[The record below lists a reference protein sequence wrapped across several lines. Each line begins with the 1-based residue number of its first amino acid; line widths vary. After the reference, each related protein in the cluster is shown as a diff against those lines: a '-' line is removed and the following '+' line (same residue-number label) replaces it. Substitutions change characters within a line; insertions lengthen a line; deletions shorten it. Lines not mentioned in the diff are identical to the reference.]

1 MQSQL
6 ELMEKAC
13 GIEWHEYKIE
23 DIFIWQQ
30 NIAEINPLHL
40 DSLSLSNEKLYPFYG
55 QAIVNNGIIEYRHL
69 QDNVLNNKFGKPT
82 ILIHSNNQNIVY
94 LDTPFYLKDGHGAT
108 SVLQAEGLN
117 SLTAQFLITIIR
129 KVITQKYSY
138 NAKATKTELKKTI
151 ITLPT
156 ITKNGKKII
165 AYNFMEKFVSVLYA
179 ERVSTLKVERL
190 ATLEAYLTATGL
202 CDYTLANDEQK
213 ALDEFNAVNYGVF
226 NIKNLYGK
234 SSRGS
239 RLKSADRIDGDLP
252 FVTAGEYDMGISA
265 YIGNNVKV
273 FYENTVTI
281 DMFGSSKYRNYKY
294 GADDHVAIVHSENIP
309 KFAALYLTAA
319 IHKSSY
325 AGQFD
330 YSRNFYASD
339 ADELNISLPVNPDN
353 TPDYSHMSLVI
364 SATQKIVIKNL
375 VDHLDMRISK
385 TEEIL
390 Q

>member
-13 GIEWHEYKIE
+13 GVEWHEYKIE

-30 NIAEINPLHL
+30 NISEINPLHL
-40 DSLSLSNEKLYPFYG
+40 DSLSLSNEKLHPFYG

-69 QDNVLNNKFGKPT
+69 QDNLLNNKFGKPT
-82 ILIHSNNQNIVY
+82 LLIHSNNQNIVY

-117 SLTAQFLITIIR
+117 PLTAQFLITIIR

-138 NAKATKTELKKTI
+138 NAKATKIELKNTL

-156 ITKNGKKII
+156 ITKNGKKIV
-165 AYNFMEKFVSVLYA
+165 AYDFMEKFITVLNA

-202 CDYTLANDEQK
+202 CDYILTNDEQK
-213 ALDEFNAVNYGVF
+213 ALDDCDAVKYSIF
-226 NIKNLYGK
+226 NIKDLYGK

-239 RLKSADRIDGDLP
+239 RLKSADRIDGNLP

-265 YIGNNVKV
+265 YIENDVHV
-273 FYENTVTI
+273 FDENTVTI

-309 KFAALYLTAA
+309 KFAALYVTAA

-339 ADELNISLPVNPDN
+339 ADELNISLPVKPDK
-353 TPDYSHMSLVI
+353 TPDYDYMSLVI

-375 VDHLDMRISK
+375 VDHLDMRIAK
-385 TEEIL
+385 TVEVL